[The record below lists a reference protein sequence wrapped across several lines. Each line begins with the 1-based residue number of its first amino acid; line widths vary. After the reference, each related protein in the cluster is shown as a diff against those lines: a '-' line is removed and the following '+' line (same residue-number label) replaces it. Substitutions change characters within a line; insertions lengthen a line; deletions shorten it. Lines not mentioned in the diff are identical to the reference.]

1 MKTLLYTTLAMF
13 AFAANSILCRMALGT
28 GSIDAAAFTSIRL
41 VSGVIVLSSLLL
53 FTGRKEVQKSRG
65 SWKGGLM
72 LFLYA
77 ITFSYA
83 YLSLDTGT
91 GALVLFGS
99 VQMTMILMTL
109 VMGYC
114 PSSMEWGGLLLA
126 FAGFVYLV
134 LPGVTAP
141 PLGGFV
147 LMLISGIAWGFY
159 SLNGRQSENPLMDTG
174 YNFLRTLPFVVLLLV
189 VTFKFSAMTMQGV
202 ILAIVSGGIAS
213 GIGYA
218 IWYTALRGLTSTV
231 AAVVQL
237 SVPLIAALGGILL
250 LSESLTLRL
259 GLASILILSGILLVI
274 YGRYR
279 MQKPV

>member
-1 MKTLLYTTLAMF
+1 MKTLLYTALAMF

-28 GSIDAAAFTSIRL
+28 SSIDAAAFTSIRL
-41 VSGVIVLSSLLL
+41 VSGVVVLASILL
-53 FTGRKEVQKSRG
+53 FTGRQVSQKSRG
-65 SWKGGLM
+65 SWMGDLM

-91 GALVLFGS
+91 GALILFGS
-99 VQMTMILMTL
+99 VQVTMIFVSV
-109 VMGYC
+109 VMGYR
-114 PSSMEWGGLLLA
+114 PSAMEWGGLLLA

-141 PLGGFV
+141 PLGGFS
-147 LMLISGIAWGFY
+147 LMLMAGIAWGFY
-159 SLNGRQSENPLMDTG
+159 SLNGRQSVNPLMDTG
-174 YNFLRTLPFVVLLLV
+174 YNFLRTLPYVVLLLLF
-189 VTFKFSAMTMQGV
+189 TYSSSAMTMQGV
-202 ILAIVSGGIAS
+202 ILAMVSGGVAS

-218 IWYTALRGLTSTV
+218 IWYRALRGLTSTV

-250 LSESLTLRL
+250 LSESLTLRFVI
-259 GLASILILSGILLVI
+259 AAILILSGILIVI
-274 YGRYR
+274 YGR
-279 MQKPV
+279 QSFQEPV

>member
-1 MKTLLYTTLAMF
+1 MKTLLYTALAMF

-28 GSIDAAAFTSIRL
+28 SSIDAAAFTSIRL
-41 VSGVIVLSSLLL
+41 VSGVVVLASILL
-53 FTGRKEVQKSRG
+53 FTGRQVSQKSRG
-65 SWKGGLM
+65 SWMGGLM

-91 GALVLFGS
+91 GALILFGS
-99 VQMTMILMTL
+99 VQVTMIFVSV
-109 VMGYC
+109 VMGYR
-114 PSSMEWGGLLLA
+114 PSAMEWGGLLLA

-141 PLGGFV
+141 PLGGFS
-147 LMLISGIAWGFY
+147 LMLMAGIAWGFY
-159 SLNGRQSENPLMDTG
+159 SLNGRQSVNPLMDTG
-174 YNFLRTLPFVVLLLV
+174 YNFLRTLPYVVLLLLF
-189 VTFKFSAMTMQGV
+189 TYSSSAMTMQGV
-202 ILAIVSGGIAS
+202 ILAMVSGGVAS

-218 IWYTALRGLTSTV
+218 IWYRALRGLTSTV

-250 LSESLTLRL
+250 LSESLTLRFVI
-259 GLASILILSGILLVI
+259 AAILILSGILIVI
-274 YGRYR
+274 YGR
-279 MQKPV
+279 QSFQEPV